1 MSGVAQ
7 VGAQVQL
14 NALTRAVLPVVS
26 GSAPTW
32 QPGMFWIDTGHSNAI
47 KTWNGSTWVTDLNL
61 YLALCTA
68 DPTGQTTIAGIT
80 ECADAGYARQACP
93 FVLASATYPSIASN
107 SGLIVFGP
115 FSVNMALPVQW
126 AALVSASSGTSGQ
139 LEQTWTLS
147 QQWQVLA
154 TQTIDIPVGALT
166 ITQQ

>member
-7 VGAQVQL
+7 TGAQVQL
-14 NALTRAVLPVVS
+14 NALTRSVIVVVS
-26 GSAPTW
+26 GSTPTW
-32 QPGMFWIDTGHSNAI
+32 QPGMLWVDTGHANAI
-47 KTWNGSTWVTDLNL
+47 KSWNGAAWVTDLNL

-68 DPTGQTTIAGIT
+68 DPTGQTLISGIT
-80 ECADAGYARQACP
+80 ECTDAGYARQACP
-93 FVLASATYPSIASN
+93 FVNASATYPSVTSN

-115 FSVNMALPVQW
+115 FSVNMSLPVQW
-126 AALVSASSGTSGQ
+126 AALVNTPSGGTGFVF
-139 LEQTWTLS
+139 QTWTLS